1 MAMEFRFDATQEYQ
15 LKAIAAITSLFE
27 GQSYIRNELVI
38 PESGS
43 FAVVAN
49 RLDLSED
56 DLLSNLRKVQLD
68 QGIAPGAALAQIEEK
83 IEGLTGEQLIRFP
96 NFSVEMETGTGKTYV
111 YLRTALELSQRYGL
125 RKFII
130 VVRSR

>member
-15 LKAIAAITSLFE
+15 LKAIAAVTGLFD
-27 GQSYIRNELVI
+27 GQAYIRNELVI

-56 DLLSNLRKVQLD
+56 DLLNNLHKVQVD
-68 QGIAPGAALAQIEEK
+68 QGIAQEVALAHIEEK

-96 NFSVEMETGTGKTYV
+96 NFSVERSEEPRGGKE
-111 YLRTALELSQRYGL
+111 RGPRGSASQ
-125 RKFII
+125 
-130 VVRSR
+130 SP